1 MMKNK
6 KYILSDYL
14 YDIDKTINVDKYKIV
29 KEQRKKKLQ
38 QIIKYHKQTCGI
50 EDKMML
56 KKLSNLSF

>member
-1 MMKNK
+1 MKNK